1 MGLQSMN
8 RLASFRHYLRW
19 HLCNILNHLA
29 LIPILFRTRL
39 ICPRMLARLV
49 LIRILALIHRRLA
62 LVRTN
67 HPFHILSIHINNL
80 QKGYHLFNT

>member
-1 MGLQSMN
+1 MN

-29 LIPILFRTRL
+29 LITILIRTRL

-49 LIRILALIHRRLA
+49 LILIRTLALIHRRLA

-67 HPFHILSIHINNL
+67 HPFHILSTRINRL